1 MNRVRLYVLVSIALA
16 VAVLVPWFGTHA
28 QTQANPKVEF
38 IHTGDWQS
46 GDKVSFTI
54 RGMVVDNPAPEDNKQ
69 QPTQAQSTAGA
80 TLQGYV
86 VDMEDPKGNKTEI
99 PWQPLIEYSVPS
111 VEGPIT
117 ATLIGPGGARVGTA
131 QIQVYKAGTS
141 IPLQVATQSSGT
153 LVAPPISQIGQSY
166 KVYSPSGTLKGE
178 GDATLTVGGS
188 SGSASVESKALAESP
203 HSAVFEPMGLKP
215 GPTTFTVKEGPALEA
230 SFTVSVIAIGL
241 DTSRL
246 QTRGQTGMLELK
258 VTGFPTDPDAL
269 HKLMASVPVVTLVNE
284 TPSILAFTQGPQ
296 QITWSV
302 HESEVQ
308 NGTWTQDIPTVAR
321 QRGQFQMTA
330 TATTSALINPS
341 SSSPGVSHYQQ
352 PSSAAGSKEESQQP
366 TVTGDEQFVLAQNT
380 GGGGGNARA
389 GSSGGGCPPGTVFMR
404 GKLSQEGRPP
414 VVYFTDEATAVKIL
428 LPPGGNIAAGLKAG
442 DTVGICFKVGVK
454 ADSKNSGL
462 TVKGAMYQ
470 VSPDDPVWGEGRF
483 IPGPV
488 TKDKDGN
495 YWIEDYRTGLK
506 YQLNKDNCDP
516 DALIAR
522 QEKEAAG
529 AKKANKNPPTF
540 EEKDTAYWKW
550 LRAKTIHDAWEK
562 KKQLFEDW
570 RAAKKEWDA
579 NPDPKKGVAP
589 RPPVAPDATEPPKP
603 GEEQLYPGVKGTI
616 VPPAKAGEFPKITC
630 KDVKVGALELP
641 AREGGGIGSG
651 WPRASLGFL
660 PLS

>member
-54 RGMVVDNPAPEDNKQ
+54 RGMVVDNPAPENNQQ
-69 QPTQAQSTAGA
+69 QPTQAQSAAGS
-80 TLQGYV
+80 TLTGYV

-99 PWQPLIEYSVPS
+99 PWQPLIQYSVPS

-117 ATLIGPGGARVGTA
+117 ATLIGPGGAQVGTA
-131 QIQVYKAGTS
+131 QIPVYKAGTS
-141 IPLQVATQSSGT
+141 IPLQLPTQPSGS
-153 LVAPPISQIGQSY
+153 LVAPPISQLGQSY
-166 KVYSPSGTLKGE
+166 KVYSPSGTLNGQ

-203 HSAVFEPMGLKP
+203 HSAVFEPTGLKP
-215 GPTTFTVKEGPALEA
+215 GPTIFTVKEGPGLEA
-230 SFTVSVIAIGL
+230 SFTVSVIAVGL

-246 QTRGQTGMLELK
+246 QTRGQTGTLELK
-258 VTGFPTDPDAL
+258 VTGYPTNPDEL
-269 HKLMASVPVVTLVNE
+269 HKLMASNPVVSLVNE

-296 QITWSV
+296 QITWTV

-341 SSSPGVSHYQQ
+341 SSSPSVAQYQQ
-352 PSSAAGSKEESQQP
+352 PSSSAGSKEEAQQP
-366 TVTGDEQFVLAQNT
+366 AAAGDEQFVLAQNS
-380 GGGGGNARA
+380 GGGGGQSRT
-389 GSSGGGCPPGTVFMR
+389 GGGGCPPGTVFMR
-404 GKLSQEGRPP
+404 GKLSQAGTPP
-414 VVYFTDEATAVKIL
+414 MVYFTDEATGVKIL
-428 LPPGGNIAAGLKAG
+428 LPRGGAIDPRLKAG
-442 DTVGICFKVGVK
+442 DTAGICFKVGVK

-462 TVKGAMYQ
+462 TVNGAMYQ
-470 VSPDDPVWGEGRF
+470 VLPDDPVWGDGRF

-495 YWIEDYRTGLK
+495 YWVEDFRTGLR
-506 YQLNKDNCDP
+506 YQVDKDNCDP
-516 DALIAR
+516 EALIAR
-522 QEKEAAG
+522 QEKEAAA

-540 EEKDTAYWKW
+540 EEKDAAYWKW

-562 KKQLFEDW
+562 KKQLFDDW
-570 RAAKKEWDA
+570 RAAKKEFEAENPGKVFPQKPPVPPDA
-579 NPDPKKGVAP
+579 N
-589 RPPVAPDATEPPKP
+589 EPPKP
-603 GEEQLYPGVKGTI
+603 GEEQLYPGARGTI
-616 VPPAKAGEFPKITC
+616 TPPAKAGDFPKITC
-630 KDVKVGALELP
+630 KDVKVGALGPP
-641 AREGGGIGSG
+641 ARGSG
-651 WPRASLGFL
+651 WPLASSRA
-660 PLS
+660 